1 MLASLLPG
9 LRDLR
14 APVVTGYIWLIVL
27 WLLLED
33 HVPRPSEAR
42 GALQSLYELAQ
53 DRVDGGVPA
62 SDHRDHRV
70 GVHSWSLE
78 LLCCVCVPFRPAAR
92 TAWATDLP
100 AVFHLPHSRC
110 GSLVTQPRS

>member
-1 MLASLLPG
+1 MWPHFWNAADRWEIDWEQHADDHPTKAEVAAALA
-9 LRDLR
+9 
-14 APVVTGYIWLIVL
+14 A
-27 WLLLED
+27 
-33 HVPRPSEAR
+33 HH
-42 GALQSLYELAQ
+42 GASQHS
-53 DRVDGGVPA
+53 DRIT
-62 SDHRDHRV
+62 
-70 GVHSWSLE
+70 